1 MFNKGQL
8 AGLMKQAQAMQ
19 EQMQSKMAKIEEDLA
34 GIEVEGQ
41 SGAGLVKVTMTGK
54 MTVKRI
60 AIDPSLLAD
69 DKDMLEDLVAA
80 GVNDAVRKAEKV
92 AEEKRAS
99 VSAGM
104 QLPPGMKM
112 PFRGCGWRARGG
124 AAKRAAKKRFTWQK
138 IQCTVLNNSS
148 LGACHAS
155 HSQLFHQPCHR
166 SCPR

>member
-19 EQMQSKMAKIEEDLA
+19 EQMQSKMAKIEEDVA

-41 SGAGLVKVTMTGK
+41 SGAGLVRVTMTGK

-80 GVNDAVRKAEKV
+80 AVNDAVRKAEKV
-92 AEEKRAS
+92 SEEKRAS

-112 PFRGCGWRARGG
+112 PF
-124 AAKRAAKKRFTWQK
+124 
-138 IQCTVLNNSS
+138 
-148 LGACHAS
+148 
-155 HSQLFHQPCHR
+155 
-166 SCPR
+166 

>member
-80 GVNDAVRKAEKV
+80 AVNDAVRKAEKV
-92 AEEKRAS
+92 SEEKRAS
-99 VSAGM
+99 VSAGL

-112 PFRGCGWRARGG
+112 PF
-124 AAKRAAKKRFTWQK
+124 
-138 IQCTVLNNSS
+138 
-148 LGACHAS
+148 
-155 HSQLFHQPCHR
+155 
-166 SCPR
+166 

>member
-19 EQMQSKMAKIEEDLA
+19 EQMNSKMARIEEDLA

-112 PFRGCGWRARGG
+112 PF
-124 AAKRAAKKRFTWQK
+124 
-138 IQCTVLNNSS
+138 
-148 LGACHAS
+148 
-155 HSQLFHQPCHR
+155 
-166 SCPR
+166 